1 MKSGLEVV
9 YSPGQLARRVA
20 SLGRSISRDYAGRT
34 VDVVVVL
41 ENGFVFAADLVRHIS
56 RPVVCHFVRLEIRDV
71 KLAGHR
77 RREVFFTPQPHL
89 KGRDVLLVGGVLHSG
104 VTQDFLLKRVLES
117 RPRSLRLAVL
127 VDKAEDRKVD
137 VKADYFACAVASKY
151 VVGYGLSGRRGWYCN
166 LPYLGVVR
174 TAGRRTGR
182 RARRA
187 R

>member
-1 MKSGLEVV
+1 MKSRLEVV

-71 KLAGHR
+71 KLDGHR
-77 RREVFFTPQPHL
+77 RREVFFSPQPPL

-151 VVGYGLSGRRGWYCN
+151 LVGYGLPGRRGWYCN
-166 LPYLGVVR
+166 LPYLGAVR